1 MAALQ
6 HKVKEHD
13 DRIRTLEINYE
24 EFRSSNTREHEDF
37 AKGISHNRTGNS
49 QNGSEIKSIWDELK
63 RCVSACQNIPA
74 ALPVNLVAQIT
85 SNADSIVGLKERAD
99 EMDDWKPRMIDLEKL
114 TAELNANTTDLRVS
128 TD

>member
-37 AKGISHNRTGNS
+37 AKSISHNRTGVS

-74 ALPVNLVAQIT
+74 ALSPNLVAQ
-85 SNADSIVGLKERAD
+85 
-99 EMDDWKPRMIDLEKL
+99 
-114 TAELNANTTDLRVS
+114 
-128 TD
+128 